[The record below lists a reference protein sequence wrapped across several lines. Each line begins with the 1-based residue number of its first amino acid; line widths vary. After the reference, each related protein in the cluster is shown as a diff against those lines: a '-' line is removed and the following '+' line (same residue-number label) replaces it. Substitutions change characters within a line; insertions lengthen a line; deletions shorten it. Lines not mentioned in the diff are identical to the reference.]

1 MESTPLK
8 EALERTAAWV
18 QQVSQ
23 MKGEHIEDENPVPPD
38 NEEIENSN
46 EEPLGQFHNIYQQ
59 LQDQFN
65 TSSGDE
71 VDIPSTVK
79 EFKDVL
85 EKFGISQ
92 RFAAKNIM
100 EKTSQGNL
108 SFLLDKGRN
117 KQWHELSPRG
127 RVPYVRMR
135 RWLDSTEE
143 QKHTMSLL
151 QKTKEYKKTGPKD
164 GFGRREKFSV
174 FQLMVLCRFF
184 EEEPNPNLPTRAL
197 LAEKLGAPVDRITIW
212 FQNQRARGF
221 PAKKMLSQSTSSRKV
236 HGAMDTVSS
245 STSRTEPSLQAV
257 NFSPSHTL
265 PFSLSTHMLQ
275 NLSQLPPSLQG
286 QNSASLSSSDQSD
299 SFRSQALPLT
309 AHANNKLYGNR
320 LLPAHLQGQG
330 HFSFQGH
337 LNGQGHSQRV
347 QNNHLPD
354 STVLETSHPLNVKQ
368 ESVKVEFQQQ
378 CEFSGAMKDLSN
390 EEQPLNFCTN
400 NNTNG

>member
-1 MESTPLK
+1 MENTAINL

-23 MKGEHIEDENPVPPD
+23 MKGQAMEEDPLPPD
-38 NEEIENSN
+38 SGLEETDSGDG
-46 EEPLGQFHNIYQQ
+46 EPLSQFHNIYQQ

-65 TSSGDE
+65 TSSGSE

-135 RWLDSTEE
+135 RWLDSTDE

-164 GFGRREKFSV
+164 GFGRREKFTV

-184 EEEPNPNLPTRAL
+184 EEDPNPNLSTRAL

-221 PAKKMLSQSTSSRKV
+221 PAKKMLSQSNFSRKAP
-236 HGAMDTVSS
+236 GAMDAVTS
-245 STSRTEPSLQAV
+245 STSRTDASLPAA
-257 NFSPSHTL
+257 NFLPSHSS
-265 PFSLSTHMLQ
+265 PFNLSTHILQ
-275 NLSQLPPSLQG
+275 NMSHLPPSIHG
-286 QNSASLSSSDQSD
+286 QNTASLSSSDLSD
-299 SFRSQALPLT
+299 SFRGQSMQMA
-309 AHANNKLYGNR
+309 AHLNSKPYVNR
-320 LLPAHLQGQG
+320 LVPAHLQGQG
-330 HFSFQGH
+330 H
-337 LNGQGHSQRV
+337 LNGQSYSSRGQS
-347 QNNHLPD
+347 HLPD
-354 STVLETSHPLNVKQ
+354 STMMETPPNSEVKQ
-368 ESVKVEFQQQ
+368 NSIKTEFQQK
-378 CEFSGAMKDLSN
+378 CEISDEPIESN
-390 EEQPLNFCTN
+390 HGDQPLNFSTN
-400 NNTNG
+400 NNTTT

>member
-1 MESTPLK
+1 MENTQINLDT
-8 EALERTAAWV
+8 LERTAAWV

-23 MKGEHIEDENPVPPD
+23 MKEQAMEEDPQPPD
-38 NEEIENSN
+38 SGLEETENSDGQ
-46 EEPLGQFHNIYQQ
+46 PLSQFHNIYQQ

-65 TSSGDE
+65 TSSGSE

-135 RWLDSTEE
+135 RWLDSTDE

-151 QKTKEYKKTGPKD
+151 QKSKEYKKTGPKD
-164 GFGRREKFSV
+164 GFGRREKFTV

-184 EEEPNPNLPTRAL
+184 EEDPNPNLSTRAL

-221 PAKKMLSQSTSSRKV
+221 PAKKMLSQSNFSRKTA
-236 HGAMDTVSS
+236 GAMDTVTS
-245 STSRTEPSLQAV
+245 STSRTDASLQAAS
-257 NFSPSHTL
+257 FPHSHAT
-265 PFSLSTHMLQ
+265 PFNLSTHLLQ
-275 NLSQLPPSLQG
+275 SMSHLPPSLQG
-286 QNSASLSSSDQSD
+286 QNSASLSSSDLSD
-299 SFRSQALPLT
+299 SFRGQSLPMA
-309 AHANNKLYGNR
+309 AHVKSKPYVNR
-320 LLPAHLQGQG
+320 LLPAHLQGQ
-330 HFSFQGH
+330 SH
-337 LNGQGHSQRV
+337 LNGQSYSSSRGQSHV
-347 QNNHLPD
+347 PD
-354 STVLETSHPLNVKQ
+354 STMTETTTQSDILQK
-368 ESVKVEFQQQ
+368 SIKVEFQQK
-378 CEFSGAMKDLSN
+378 CEISDKPTDSN
-390 EEQPLNFCTN
+390 NRDQPLNFSTS
-400 NNTNG
+400 NNTVNTPT